1 MGDRSVAAKS
11 STDTPYAPDAG
22 DLIWTEARPIAY
34 AGIAVPSATLEDVR
48 AKLAALIGIT

>member
-1 MGDRSVAAKS
+1 VAAKS